1 MKIFIH
7 KLFYY
12 RKKIGLTLVFLVL
25 AGWFVYA
32 GNGGKEIY
40 DYDYYGQP
48 NIVKFY
54 PNPATSLI
62 NFEFPNEAGDSSYI
76 LQIYSFTGRKMT
88 EMPVN
93 SNKITLTLTNDYY
106 RGLYIFH
113 LVDKSGKLIEAG
125 KFQVIR

>member
-1 MKIFIH
+1 MKRFIH

-12 RKKIGLTLVFLVL
+12 RKKISLTLVCMLL
-25 AGWFVYA
+25 MGWIVYA
-32 GNGGKEIY
+32 GSGPGDLYGY
-40 DYDYYGQP
+40 DP
-48 NIVKFY
+48 VNIVKFY

-62 NFEFPNEAGDSSYI
+62 NFEFPNESDKNNYV

-88 EMPVN
+88 EISVN

-113 LVDKSGKLIEAG
+113 LVDKTGKLLEAG